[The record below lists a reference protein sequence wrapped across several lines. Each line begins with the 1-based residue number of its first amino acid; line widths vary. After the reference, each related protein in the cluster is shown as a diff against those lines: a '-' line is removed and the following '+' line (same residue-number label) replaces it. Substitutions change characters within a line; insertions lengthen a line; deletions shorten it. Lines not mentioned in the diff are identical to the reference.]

1 MFIVIEKTHTLHTN
15 NNSHLWCLGLRHS
28 NENGEEYA
36 DTTCNMGYS
45 SSADAAYCF
54 NGAKSVELGW
64 YSSHVMK
71 ISPSTG
77 SNFSGKI
84 IGVNDF
90 ADSSSLT
97 DSPYKLV
104 VEIEN
109 PANADYFYVMYNKAE
124 GINAGVREAQN
135 QVVVVQGA
143 PESASNK
150 IAAFSDGHFFSIS
163 NFYFNYGLKILVQG
177 GGVDSTNNDIDYVNV
192 NISIQGPDCTS
203 DSECN
208 DDNDCSIDTC
218 MSGQCVYTPDPFC
231 CGNYICEEGEFCS
244 TCSQDCEAPTDC
256 NEIDDRVDTSA
267 GKCVVK
273 CLCFPSTLCQ
283 ISSISVLFTKGGDYA
298 HSVAFGISFQV
309 DVQKDVIFYE
319 IEVDLSTT
327 GGAAERQES
336 VKVYTKENTSSNSL
350 TEWDLVYDGAATST
364 FYTLTIPFTERK
376 ATSAG
381 NKRWFYVALAEGG
394 DLAFALGEKTVSNT
408 DMTIQPA
415 TVRGQQQSD
424 GLTVGDQILFSGDP
438 EIHYQGGLKY
448 DYTRVSPS
456 EIPSGE

>member
-1 MFIVIEKTHTLHTN
+1 M
-15 NNSHLWCLGLRHS
+15 
-28 NENGEEYA
+28 
-36 DTTCNMGYS
+36 TCNMGFS

-77 SNFSGKI
+77 SNFSGKM

-104 VEIEN
+104 VEIKN
-109 PANADYFYVMYNKAE
+109 PTNADNYFVMYNKAE
-124 GINAGVREAQN
+124 GINAGVLEAQN

-143 PESASNK
+143 PESTSNK
-150 IAAFSDGHFFSIS
+150 IAAVSVGLSAIIP
-163 NFYFNYGLKILVQG
+163 NFYFKYGLKIDVQG
-177 GGVDSTNNDIDYVNV
+177 GGLDSTNNNIDYVNV
-192 NISIQGPDCTS
+192 NISLQGPECTS

-208 DDNDCSIDTC
+208 DDNDCSTDTC
-218 MSGQCVYTPDPFC
+218 VSGQCVYTPDPFC

-273 CLCFPSTLCQ
+273 CLCFPSTLSQ
-283 ISSISVLFTKGGDYA
+283 IGSISVLFTKGGYY
-298 HSVAFGISFQV
+298 HSDVFGILFQV

-319 IEVDLSTT
+319 IEVDLSTE

-350 TEWDLVYDGAATST
+350 TEWDLVYDGEATST
-364 FYTLTIPFTERK
+364 FYTLAISFTERK

-394 DLAFALGEKTVSNT
+394 DLEFAQEEKTVSNT

-415 TVRGQQQSD
+415 EVRKQSN
-424 GLTVGDQILFSGDP
+424 GLTIGDQILFSGNP

-448 DYTRVSPS
+448 DYARVSPS
-456 EIPSGE
+456 DIPSGE